1 MEIENTVCIF
11 PFENFQPLLVG
22 VIFNQLKFY
31 KVNNGFFKN
40 SNHLCSCV
48 IFIIEYDANRLVS
61 LSEITSSRTE
71 SEL

>member
-40 SNHLCSCV
+40 SNHLQIV
-48 IFIIEYDANRLVS
+48 NHWLTDVF
-61 LSEITSSRTE
+61 
-71 SEL
+71 